1 MATEDKNL
9 DSLDDLSGSE
19 ARRQLM
25 RLIARQD
32 IDEHQEIYEA
42 LERE

>member
-1 MATEDKNL
+1 MATEENER
-9 DSLDDLSGSE
+9 SLVEDLSGEE

-32 IDEHQEIYEA
+32 IDEHREIYDE
-42 LERE
+42 LEHE

>member
-1 MATEDKNL
+1 MATEDTNL
-9 DSLDDLSGSE
+9 DSLEDLSGPE

-32 IDEHQEIYEA
+32 IDEHREIYDA
-42 LERE
+42 LEHE